1 MELFCF
7 DVDGTLRQTGGE
19 HIVPESTI
27 QALRLLK
34 EKGHKIIVSTGRG
47 YDSLCRTQ
55 IFDIADFDGYVVNNG
70 QLVLDGQR
78 RIIEKHVMPVKM
90 VHEVLD
96 VANKLNLCVALKM
109 DHRLMNKEADEY
121 VYETQRYF
129 GNIIPEVRA
138 YDEKEDVYAICLY
151 GPKGWDY
158 APYCKIEGLEI
169 APGLSTYADASLGA
183 VSKASGNEVFCRLF
197 HTDGYIAFGDS
208 QNDLKMFENAKVS
221 ICMGNGDILTK
232 KIADYVT
239 SDLEDDGILKA
250 CMHYGWIKEGD
261 LDE

>member
-7 DVDGTLRQTGGE
+7 DVDGTLRETGGE
-19 HIVPESTI
+19 HRVPQSTI

-55 IFDIADFDGYVVNNG
+55 ILDIADFDGYVVNNG
-70 QLVLDGQR
+70 QLVLDGKR
-78 RIIEKHVMPVKM
+78 NVIEKHVMPVKT

-96 VANKLNLCVALKM
+96 LANKLNLCVTLKM
-109 DHRLMNKEADEY
+109 DKRLINKEPDEY

-129 GNIIPEVRA
+129 GNIIPEVRE
-138 YDEKEDVYAICLY
+138 YDEKENVYAICLY

-158 APYCKIEGLEI
+158 APYRQIAGLEV
-169 APGLSTYADASLGA
+169 APGLSTYADASIA
-183 VSKASGNEVFCRLF
+183 SVSKASG
-197 HTDGYIAFGDS
+197 AFGDS
-208 QNDLKMFENAKVS
+208 QNDLKMFKNAKIS